1 MLIVPSGLLD
11 NLSETV
17 WGLEKNVRVIIM
29 GCGRTGAAIAEA
41 LDLDDHVVT
50 IIDRDA
56 TQFRRLAPE
65 FNGTRVVANGMD
77 QKDLENVGISEADA
91 FVAVTQ
97 GDNRNYFASQLAS
110 EIYDVE
116 HVLCRVKDPQRE
128 VIFRQLGIKTYSPT
142 SSGATTMVAM
152 LLGGKGS

>member
-1 MLIVPSGLLD
+1 
-11 NLSETV
+11 
-17 WGLEKNVRVIIM
+17 M

-77 QKDLENVGISEADA
+77 QKDLENVYRIINLSL
-91 FVAVTQ
+91 
-97 GDNRNYFASQLAS
+97 N
-110 EIYDVE
+110 
-116 HVLCRVKDPQRE
+116 
-128 VIFRQLGIKTYSPT
+128 SPC
-142 SSGATTMVAM
+142 
-152 LLGGKGS
+152 

>member
-1 MLIVPSGLLD
+1 M
-11 NLSETV
+11 
-17 WGLEKNVRVIIM
+17 RVIIL

-56 TQFRRLAPE
+56 SQFRRLAPE
-65 FNGTRVVANGMD
+65 FKGTRIVANGMD

>member
-1 MLIVPSGLLD
+1 M
-11 NLSETV
+11 
-17 WGLEKNVRVIIM
+17 M

-56 TQFRRLAPE
+56 TQFRRLASE
-65 FNGTRVVANGMD
+65 FSGTRVVANGMD

>member
-1 MLIVPSGLLD
+1 
-11 NLSETV
+11 
-17 WGLEKNVRVIIM
+17 M

-41 LDLDDHVVT
+41 LDLDDHVVI

-56 TQFRRLAPE
+56 SQFRRLAPE
-65 FNGTRVVANGMD
+65 FSGTRVVANGMD

-110 EIYDVE
+110 AIYEVE

>member
-1 MLIVPSGLLD
+1 M
-11 NLSETV
+11 
-17 WGLEKNVRVIIM
+17 RVIIM

-41 LDLDDHVVT
+41 LDLDDHVVI

-56 TQFRRLAPE
+56 SQFRRLAPE
-65 FNGTRVVANGMD
+65 FSGTRVVANGMD
-77 QKDLENVGISEADA
+77 QKDLENVGINEADA

-110 EIYDVE
+110 EIYEVE

>member
-1 MLIVPSGLLD
+1 M
-11 NLSETV
+11 
-17 WGLEKNVRVIIM
+17 RVIIM

-56 TQFRRLAPE
+56 SQFRRLAPE
-65 FNGTRVVANGMD
+65 FSGTRIVANGMD
-77 QKDLENVGISEADA
+77 QKDLENAGIGQVDA

-110 EIYDVE
+110 EIYEVE

-128 VIFRQLGIKTYSPT
+128 VIFRQLGVKTYSPT

-152 LLGGKGS
+152 LLGGEGS

>member
-1 MLIVPSGLLD
+1 
-11 NLSETV
+11 
-17 WGLEKNVRVIIM
+17 VRVIIM

-41 LDLDDHVVT
+41 LDLEDHVVT

-56 TQFRRLAPE
+56 RQFRRLAPE
-65 FNGTRVVANGMD
+65 FSGTRVVANGMD
-77 QKDLENVGISEADA
+77 QKDLETAGINEADA
-91 FVAVTQ
+91 FIAVTQ

-110 EIYDVE
+110 EIYKVE
-116 HVLCRVKDPQRE
+116 KVLCRVKDPQRE

-142 SSGATTMVAM
+142 SSGATTMIAM

>member
-11 NLSETV
+11 HLSETV

-65 FNGTRVVANGMD
+65 FHGTRVVANGMD

>member
-1 MLIVPSGLLD
+1 M
-11 NLSETV
+11 
-17 WGLEKNVRVIIM
+17 RVIIM

-41 LDLDDHVVT
+41 LDLDGHVVT
-50 IIDRDA
+50 IIDREA
-56 TQFRRLAPE
+56 RQFRRLAPE
-65 FNGTRVVANGMD
+65 FSGTRIVANGMD
-77 QKDLENVGISEADA
+77 QKDLETVGINEADA

-110 EIYDVE
+110 EIYKVE

>member
-1 MLIVPSGLLD
+1 
-11 NLSETV
+11 
-17 WGLEKNVRVIIM
+17 VRVIIM

-56 TQFRRLAPE
+56 SQFRRLAPE
-65 FNGTRVVANGMD
+65 FSGTRIVANGMD
-77 QKDLENVGISEADA
+77 QKDLENAGIGQVDA

-110 EIYDVE
+110 EIYEVE

-128 VIFRQLGIKTYSPT
+128 VIFRQLGVKTYSPT

-152 LLGGKGS
+152 LLGGEGS

>member
-1 MLIVPSGLLD
+1 MLVVQSGLSG
-11 NLSETV
+11 NLSEIV
-17 WGLEKNVRVIIM
+17 WRFEKNVRVIIM

-41 LDLDDHVVT
+41 LDVDDHIVT

-56 TQFRRLAPE
+56 NQFRRLASE
-65 FNGTRVVANGMD
+65 FSGTRVVANGMD
-77 QKDLENVGISEADA
+77 QKDLEAVGISEADA
-91 FVAVTQ
+91 FIAVTQ

-110 EIYDVE
+110 EIYEVE

>member
-1 MLIVPSGLLD
+1 M
-11 NLSETV
+11 
-17 WGLEKNVRVIIM
+17 RVIIM

-50 IIDRDA
+50 IIDREA
-56 TQFRRLAPE
+56 RQFRRLAPG
-65 FNGTRVVANGMD
+65 FSGTRIVANGMD
-77 QKDLENVGISEADA
+77 QKDLETVGINEADA

-110 EIYDVE
+110 EIYKVE

-152 LLGGKGS
+152 LLGEKGS